1 MSARSCRD
9 CGQPFTW
16 GKRPDGRPKPVN
28 PDGTDH
34 AATCAARQGQV
45 PDRLKYPTAHHTS
58 AWKLKAFSQ
67 CQKAYFHLVVE
78 GLEVDD
84 ETEAKDA
91 GKLAHGAIEGV
102 AVRRVAA
109 KDLASPVTAEELL
122 ASLDAVLLRE
132 RWAPESLDHAR
143 EILVASAP
151 RIDLSCVAVD
161 EHGPLVERRFDVP
174 VGAGVLAGGILD
186 LVELV
191 GESLV
196 VVRDWK
202 TGAFREP
209 NPEHLPAVGLY
220 AAYAKSVWP
229 EREVVVAL
237 DYLAL
242 GKVDEI
248 PWSPE
253 IEDRAKALARAVV
266 AKTRAKVEDATA
278 WPATFG
284 AHCARCPF
292 KARCE
297 TFQVAMEG
305 VDGGV
310 EWGDPQTLE
319 ELVPLVR
326 HMSDV
331 ASVAKKLS
339 DEWRERAKTLALGVV
354 DRFGKATISGHAI
367 KLTER
372 ERAGYTVEPSTYLEI
387 RISRPTEEQIEDED
401 DRPLRALAAVVK
413 EDEPCPTTT
422 STLGAAPAGT
432 LSPATGPL
440 PPGCE
445 ASPSSGPTTAGSSSQ
460 AATSEPGSATTP
472 TAAASP
478 TKRPRKPRAK
488 KPEAD
493 PQRNSSGGGGAVL
506 PPPENNGGMQW

>member
-1 MSARSCRD
+1 MSARACRD
-9 CGQPFTW
+9 CGQPFVW

-34 AATCAARQGQV
+34 AATCAARQGLV

-78 GLEVDD
+78 GLEVAD

-161 EHGPLVERRFDVP
+161 QHGPLVERRFETP
-174 VGAGVLAGGILD
+174 VGGGVIAGGILD

-191 GESLV
+191 GDSLV

-229 EREVVVAL
+229 ERDVVVAL

-284 AHCARCPF
+284 SHCARCPF

-297 TFQVAMEG
+297 TFKESMGVLDGVLEG
-305 VDGGV
+305 DTAIAPVTLDGLI
-310 EWGDPQTLE
+310 PAI
-319 ELVPLVR
+319 R
-326 HMSDV
+326 RMSDI
-331 ASVAKKLS
+331 ANVAKKLADDWR
-339 DEWRERAKTLALGVV
+339 DEAKALALGVV
-354 DRFGKATISGHAI
+354 DRFGRAEVAGHRI
-367 KLTER
+367 KLSDR
-372 ERAGYTVEPSTYLEI
+372 ERAGYVVKPSRYVEL
-387 RISRPTEEQIEDED
+387 RISRADEPEDEED
-401 DRPLRALAAVVK
+401 AKCLTETSGALAAATHATAT
-413 EDEPCPTTT
+413 DQRR
-422 STLGAAPAGT
+422 STL
-432 LSPATGPL
+432 
-440 PPGCE
+440 E
-445 ASPSSGPTTAGSSSQ
+445 ASLSGPTTAGSFSSG
-460 AATSEPGSATTP
+460 ATSEPASGSTPSTVATSSATP
-472 TAAASP
+472 LECDVCGQKFQN
-478 TKRPRKPRAK
+478 KRGLSGHARSHKA
-488 KPEAD
+488 EAI
-493 PQRNSSGGGGAVL
+493 R
-506 PPPENNGGMQW
+506 E